1 MFRLFLIAM
10 LLTPLLACSTDE
22 PGTPSPSSSATSS
35 DYMVLRSTTKFPFND
50 VAENID
56 MAITDL
62 GYKID
67 NHAYIGRM
75 LERTKEALG
84 AKNTVYLNAQQFRF
98 CPAQYSRNMLSA
110 DPHNIAFCPYIIN
123 VYNTPDN
130 PKKVYVMFRK
140 PAIVGS
146 EESKKALR
154 AVETL
159 LTGII
164 DEALQ

>member
-1 MFRLFLIAM
+1 MFRLFLIAV
-10 LLTPLLACSTDE
+10 LLIPLSACSTDD
-22 PGTPSPSSSATSS
+22 PGNPSPSSSSATDS
-35 DYMVLRSTTKFPFND
+35 YMVLRSTTKFPFDD

-56 MAITDL
+56 IAITDL

-84 AKNTVYLNAQQFRF
+84 ATETVYLNAQQFRF
-98 CPAQYSRNMLSA
+98 CPAQYSRNMLAA
-110 DPHNIAFCPYIIN
+110 DPHNIAFCPFIIN
-123 VYNTPDN
+123 VYNTPGN

-140 PAIVGS
+140 PRIVGS

-154 AVETL
+154 AVEVL
-159 LTGII
+159 LTKII